1 MAHKINSNEFK
12 EHIDVE
18 KVFDHYGI
26 AYKGAGSRNI
36 RSKTF
41 CHGGDNPT
49 GLVFNTEE
57 KVGYCHTH
65 CGGMDIIAL
74 VEKVED
80 CTFPEAI
87 KILSEM
93 FDIEVT
99 EQKVTRQSLG
109 FSSEKVIK
117 AMKRLNERRKEKIQP
132 YQLSDMQFAKIKSF
146 RGYDVETMEHFKIHL
161 CTKGELADRVVC
173 PLYDLEGNLVGM
185 TGRTTKEVDKATNP
199 KWMHIPKTGLKMSWF
214 MPLLVNNRKF
224 IEEKD
229 EVIVVEG
236 VFDCAKL
243 FQAGI
248 KNTVSPIGTYFSEQQ
263 AHLCARHATKMVLA
277 MDADDGGQEGMKRII
292 TNFGHLF
299 DMYVMEFPY
308 GKDADDCTVEE
319 LQEAYKRKIRAKEWL
334 KKIGG

>member
-1 MAHKINSNEFK
+1 MARKIDSSEFK

-18 KVFDHYGI
+18 KVFSHYGI
-26 AYKGAGSRNI
+26 QYKGAGARNI

-65 CGGMDIIAL
+65 CGGMDIISL
-74 VEKVED
+74 VQHVED
-80 CTFPEAI
+80 CSFPEAI
-87 KILSEM
+87 QVLSEI

-99 EQKVTRQSLG
+99 DAKITRENLG

-117 AMKRLNERRKEKIQP
+117 AMKRLSEKRKEKIQP
-132 YQLSDMQFAKIKSF
+132 YQLSDMEFSKIKSF
-146 RGYDVETMEHFKIHL
+146 RGYDEETMKHFKILL

-173 PLYDLEGNLVGM
+173 PLYDLDGTLVGM
-185 TGRTTKEVDKATNP
+185 TGRTTKEVDKRDNP
-199 KWMHIPKTGLKMSWF
+199 KWMHIPKTGLKMGWF
-214 MPLLVNNRKF
+214 MPLLVNNRKH
-224 IEEKD
+224 IVEKD

-243 FQAGI
+243 YQAGI

-277 MDADDGGQEGMKRII
+277 MDADDGGKEGMKRII

-299 DMYVMEFPY
+299 DMFVMQFPL
-308 GKDADDCTVEE
+308 GKDADDCTFEE
-319 LQEAYKRKIRAKEWL
+319 LETAYQNKIRAGKWL
-334 KKIGG
+334 KENGG